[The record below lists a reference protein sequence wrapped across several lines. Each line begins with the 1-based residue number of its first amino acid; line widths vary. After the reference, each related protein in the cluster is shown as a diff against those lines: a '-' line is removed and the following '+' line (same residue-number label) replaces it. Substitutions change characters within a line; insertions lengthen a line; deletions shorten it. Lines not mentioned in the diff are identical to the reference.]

1 MTDEEKAMDK
11 ANILGE
17 TDKLAEQVGAEQVGA
32 APITDGFYAHIKDIL
47 EQARRRVYRVANTEM
62 VHAYWEIGKS
72 IVEEQGG
79 AERSEY
85 GSQLIKRLSVQL
97 TRDFGKGFTPTNL
110 KCMRQFYLAYPIGQT
125 LSDQLSWSHYCQ
137 LIRVDDEV
145 KRTFYTEEC
154 IKSNWSV
161 RQLQRQ
167 INSFYYERLLLSQ
180 NKEPVRAEIKKLE
193 PGRTPEDTI
202 RDPYV
207 LEFLGLKQT
216 DELREK
222 ELEGALI
229 GQLQN
234 FLLELGRGFSFI
246 ARQKYITMDG
256 EHFFIDLVFYNYLLK
271 CFVLIDLKTT
281 KLTHQDVGQM
291 DSYIRIFDALEKGDD
306 DNPTIGIILCAE
318 KSKTIAKYSVLN
330 DSKQIFA
337 SKYELTLP
345 TEEELEHYIEG
356 ERRRFEDR
364 SDLL

>member
-1 MTDEEKAMDK
+1 MTEEGKALDK

-17 TDKLAEQVGAEQVGA
+17 TDKLAGQVSAELVG
-32 APITDGFYAHIKDIL
+32 GEFYAHIRGIL
-47 EQARRRVYRVANTEM
+47 EQARQRVYKTANTEM

-72 IVEEQGG
+72 IVEKQGG
-79 AERSEY
+79 EARSEY
-85 GSQLIKRLSVQL
+85 GSQLIKQLSVQL
-97 TRDFGKGFTPTNL
+97 TQDFGKGFTPTNL

-137 LIRVDDEV
+137 LIRVDDET
-145 KRTFYTEEC
+145 KRAFYTTEC

-167 INSFYYERLLLSQ
+167 INSFFYERLLLSQ
-180 NKEPVRAEIKKLE
+180 NKEPVRDEIQKLE
-193 PGRTPEDTI
+193 PRRTPEDTI

-216 DELREK
+216 SELREK

-229 GQLQN
+229 GQLQG
-234 FLLELGRGFSFI
+234 FLLELGRGFSFV
-246 ARQKYITMDG
+246 ARQKHINMDG

-291 DSYIRIFDALEKGDD
+291 DSYIRIFDALEKGED
-306 DNPTIGIILCAE
+306 DNPTIGILLCAE
-318 KSKTIAKYSVLN
+318 KNKAIAQYSVLN

-345 TEEELEHYIEG
+345 TEEELERYIEG